1 MAAVPPPVVAS
12 PPQLPVSREEVQ
24 TWLEA
29 QRQALEERDVNR
41 LVELGAIP
49 SSQAERARKI
59 LSRYESFHVTL
70 RDVEIQVSANQATV
84 EFSRIDTIDGHTVPH
99 PDRIVFTL
107 GRGRNGGLTARLQ

>member
-1 MAAVPPPVVAS
+1 VAAS
-12 PPQLPVSREEVQ
+12 PPPLPVSREEAL

-29 QRQALEERDVNR
+29 QRRALEARDVDR

-59 LSRYESFHVTL
+59 LSRYESFHVTF
-70 RDVEIQVSANQATV
+70 RDVEIQVSANQASI

-99 PDRIVFTL
+99 PDRIVFIL
-107 GRGRNGGLTARLQ
+107 ERGINGHLTARLR